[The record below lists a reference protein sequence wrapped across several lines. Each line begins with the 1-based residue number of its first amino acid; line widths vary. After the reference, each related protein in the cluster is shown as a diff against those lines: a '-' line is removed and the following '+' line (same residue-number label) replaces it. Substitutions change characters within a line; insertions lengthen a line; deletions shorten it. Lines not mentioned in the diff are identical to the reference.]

1 MKLLAIRE
9 HTVPL
14 SAPMRNASVA
24 FDAMTASALSIVSDC
39 NIGGRPV
46 IGYSFDSIGRYGKGG
61 LLRDRFI
68 PRLLAADSNRLLD
81 SSGMIDPQACVAV
94 LMQNEKEGGHGER
107 PGAVGLIEAALW
119 DLRAKLENKPL
130 WRVLAEQSGRVS
142 TTSGVVFSVY
152 GSCGHFRPGRGAA
165 ELDGLAAEVA
175 AARVAGFTTIK
186 VKLGGA
192 NLDDDVARARAAIG
206 AAGSGRVAVDVNGK
220 LDPLIEVRWLEAM
233 AALGVAWVEE
243 PASPLDYQRLAR
255 IAKVSPV
262 PVATGENLFSWD
274 DARNLL
280 RYGGL
285 RPDRD
290 LIQIDISLSY
300 GIGEYRRILDLF
312 ESAGWNRR
320 SMVPHAGHLFAA
332 HAVAGLGLGMHES
345 ASDLSLAFGGL
356 WDGTEITDGC
366 AKASEAPGVG
376 FEVKSRLMEWLR
388 PLGESQPLIND
399 TDLNAGRAGSRS
411 KP

>member
-1 MKLLAIRE
+1 
-9 HTVPL
+9 
-14 SAPMRNASVA
+14 
-24 FDAMTASALSIVSDC
+24 
-39 NIGGRPV
+39 
-46 IGYSFDSIGRYGKGG
+46 
-61 LLRDRFI
+61 
-68 PRLLAADSNRLLD
+68 
-81 SSGMIDPQACVAV
+81 
-94 LMQNEKEGGHGER
+94 
-107 PGAVGLIEAALW
+107 
-119 DLRAKLENKPL
+119 
-130 WRVLAEQSGRVS
+130 
-142 TTSGVVFSVY
+142 
-152 GSCGHFRPGRGAA
+152 
-165 ELDGLAAEVA
+165 
-175 AARVAGFTTIK
+175 
-186 VKLGGA
+186 
-192 NLDDDVARARAAIG
+192 
-206 AAGSGRVAVDVNGK
+206 
-220 LDPLIEVRWLEAM
+220 
-233 AALGVAWVEE
+233 VAWVEE

-320 SMVPHAGHLFAA
+320 SMLPHAGHLFAA

-388 PLGESQPLIND
+388 PLGESQLPIND
-399 TDLNAGRAGSRS
+399 TDLNAGSAGSRS

>member
-1 MKLLAIRE
+1 M
-9 HTVPL
+9 H
-14 SAPMRNASVA
+14 NASVSY
-24 FDAMTASALSIVSDC
+24 DAMTASALAIVSDC
-39 NIGGRPV
+39 TFSGQPV
-46 IGYSFDSIGRYGKGG
+46 IGYAFDSIGRYGKGG

-68 PRLLAADSNRLLD
+68 PRLMMADSNRLLD
-81 SSGMIDPQACVAV
+81 AGGLIDPEACVAA

-107 PGAVGLIEAALW
+107 PGAVGLIDAALW
-119 DLRAKLENKPL
+119 DLRAKLERKPL
-130 WRVLAEQSGRVS
+130 WRVLAERSGRAPAAGQ
-142 TTSGVVFSVY
+142 TVFSLY

-165 ELDGLAAEVA
+165 ELEGLAAEVA
-175 AARVAGFTTIK
+175 AARSAGFDTIK
-186 VKLGGA
+186 IKLGGA
-192 NLDDDVARARAAIG
+192 RVEDDVARASTAISA
-206 AAGSGRVAVDVNGK
+206 AAGGRVAVDVNGK

-243 PASPLDYQRLAR
+243 PASALDYQRLAR

-300 GIGEYRRILDLF
+300 GIGEYRRILDSF
-312 ESAGWNRR
+312 ESAGWSRR

-388 PLGESQPLIND
+388 PLGESQLLIND
-399 TDLNAGRAGSRS
+399 TDLNAGSAGSRS